1 MHEHFSNIGVCRD
14 VNPLKIKVNDLADMN
29 PDTFLSPFLDVIRS
43 DQTNGPVTAQAL
55 SSVAKFLSYGL
66 IDSSR
71 SFFLFTIFGLML
83 ADP

>member
-1 MHEHFSNIGVCRD
+1 MNII
-14 VNPLKIKVNDLADMN
+14 IKVNDLSDMN
-29 PDTFLSPFLDVIRS
+29 PDTYLSPFLDVIRS

-71 SFFLFTIFGLML
+71 LFFTSHFNSVQFS
-83 ADP
+83 

>member
-1 MHEHFSNIGVCRD
+1 
-14 VNPLKIKVNDLADMN
+14 MN

-71 SFFLFTIFGLML
+71 LFFTFHFKFGSHNIFSNLRFIRFCQC
-83 ADP
+83 